1 MIVGDSLKNNIL
13 LLGGSGKL
21 GSKIIKSKIFHNLKY
36 PTKNKLNILNKKKIE
51 KYLVINNISLII
63 HCAALA
69 RVKKCELDKNKAKKI
84 NVIGTENIV
93 NSIIKVKKNYKRDI
107 KLVFISSDAVY
118 SSVKGNYKETDR
130 LSPYNVYGWTKLK
143 GEKIVKKLKNF
154 IIIRTRFF
162 DKKKIPFKY
171 SATNIYTSSLEVN
184 KLIKFISK
192 LINKNFQGII
202 NVGGPKISDYK
213 KYKKYKKNIKPCD
226 KTVIFNSTNVKL
238 ASDASLNLKKFNRL
252 I

>member
-1 MIVGDSLKNNIL
+1 MKNNIL
-13 LLGGSGKL
+13 LLGGTGTL
-21 GSKIIKSKIFHNLKY
+21 GSQIIKSKIFLNLKY

-93 NSIIKVKKNYKRDI
+93 NSIIKVKKNYKRDV

-213 KYKKYKKNIKPCD
+213 KYKKYKKNLLPCD
-226 KTVIFNSTNVKL
+226 KSKILNELNFKIAT
-238 ASDASLNLKKFNRL
+238 DASLNINKLKKFL
-252 I
+252 

>member
-1 MIVGDSLKNNIL
+1 MKNNIL
-13 LLGGSGKL
+13 LLGGTGTL
-21 GSKIIKSKIFHNLKY
+21 GSQIIKSKIFLNLKY

-93 NSIIKVKKNYKRDI
+93 NSIIKVKKNNKRDI
-107 KLVFISSDAVY
+107 SDAVY

-213 KYKKYKKNIKPCD
+213 KYKKYKKNLLPCD
-226 KTVIFNSTNVKL
+226 KSKILNELNFKIAT
-238 ASDASLNLKKFNRL
+238 DASLNINKLKKVL
-252 I
+252 

>member
-1 MIVGDSLKNNIL
+1 MKNNIL
-13 LLGGSGKL
+13 LLGGTGTL
-21 GSKIIKSKIFHNLKY
+21 GSQIIKSKIFLNLKY

-93 NSIIKVKKNYKRDI
+93 NSIIKVKKNNKRDI

-213 KYKKYKKNIKPCD
+213 KYKKYKKNLLPCD
-226 KTVIFNSTNVKL
+226 KSKILNELNFKIAT
-238 ASDASLNLKKFNRL
+238 DASLNINKLKKVL
-252 I
+252 

>member
-1 MIVGDSLKNNIL
+1 MKNNIL
-13 LLGGSGKL
+13 LLGGTGTL
-21 GSKIIKSKIFHNLKY
+21 GSQIIKSKIFLNLKY

-213 KYKKYKKNIKPCD
+213 KYKKYKKNLLPCD
-226 KTVIFNSTNVKL
+226 KSKILNELNFKIAT
-238 ASDASLNLKKFNRL
+238 DASLNVNKLKKVL
-252 I
+252 

>member
-1 MIVGDSLKNNIL
+1 MKNNIL
-13 LLGGSGKL
+13 LLGGTGTL
-21 GSKIIKSKIFHNLKY
+21 GSQIIKSKIFLNLKY

-192 LINKNFQGII
+192 LINKNFEGII

-213 KYKKYKKNIKPCD
+213 KYKKYKKNLLPCD
-226 KTVIFNSTNVKL
+226 KSKTLNELNFKIAT
-238 ASDASLNLKKFNRL
+238 DASLNINKLKKVL
-252 I
+252 